1 MPDHHDPDEW
11 VSRHYPIQED
21 LSVQKRIWIVE
32 RAGWYVLCVI
42 VLFTLLGLFSKG
54 PLSESVAKSQ
64 SGNLIV
70 SYERFV
76 RNGASMPVRIQ
87 ARADSTGKAIIMLDG
102 DLLKSFSVE
111 SMQPEP
117 ASARSHGSGMELT
130 YTPDESGWAQVHLSL
145 RSQQVGISRS
155 IVSTHFSEPPLALNQ
170 FVYP

>member
-1 MPDHHDPDEW
+1 
-11 VSRHYPIQED
+11 
-21 LSVQKRIWIVE
+21 
-32 RAGWYVLCVI
+32 
-42 VLFTLLGLFSKG
+42 
-54 PLSESVAKSQ
+54 
-64 SGNLIV
+64 
-70 SYERFV
+70 
-76 RNGASMPVRIQ
+76 
-87 ARADSTGKAIIMLDG
+87 MLDG

-117 ASARSHGSGMELT
+117 ASAHSHGSGMELT